1 MATLKVTINEELTIE
16 GVDRGSSRVHD
27 VLSVTQVDNRIVSVT
42 TTEADVVKFGSAV
55 ASGQFVAS
63 TVKYLR
69 ITHTGSTGNLNL
81 RVLGS
86 SEEYFVQL
94 SGGDSFILNNAQMD
108 ANATGS
114 QAIGLANISEI
125 KAVASTGTIVAEI
138 FVAS

>member
-1 MATLKVTINEELTIE
+1 MATLKVTISEELTIE
-16 GVDRGSSRVHD
+16 GVERGSSRVHD
-27 VLSVTQVDNRIVSVT
+27 ILSVTQVDNRIVSVT
-42 TTEADVVKFGSAV
+42 TTESDVVKFGSAV
-55 ASGQFVAS
+55 ASGTFVAS

-69 ITHTGSTGNLNL
+69 ITHTGSSGNLNL

-86 SEEYFVQL
+86 GEEYFVQL
-94 SGGDSFILNNAQMD
+94 SGGDSFVLNNAQMD

-114 QAIGLANISEI
+114 QAIGLADISEI

>member
-1 MATLKVTINEELTIE
+1 MATLKVTISEELTIE
-16 GVDRGSSRVHD
+16 GVERGSSRVHD
-27 VLSVTQVDNRIVSVT
+27 ITSVTQVDNRIVSVT
-42 TTEADVVKFGSAV
+42 TTESDVVKFGSAV
-55 ASGQFVAS
+55 ASGTFVAS

-69 ITHTGSTGNLNL
+69 ITHTGSNGNLNL

-86 SEEYFVQL
+86 GEEYFVQL
-94 SGGDSFILNNAQMD
+94 SGGDSFVLNNAQMD

-114 QAIGLANISEI
+114 QVIGLADISEI

>member
-1 MATLKVTINEELTIE
+1 
-16 GVDRGSSRVHD
+16 
-27 VLSVTQVDNRIVSVT
+27 
-42 TTEADVVKFGSAV
+42 V
-55 ASGQFVAS
+55 ASGTFVAS

-69 ITHTGSTGNLNL
+69 ITHTGTSGNLNL

-86 SEEYFVQL
+86 GEEYFVQL
-94 SGGDSFILNNAQMD
+94 SGGDSFVLNNAQMD

-114 QAIGLANISEI
+114 QAIGLADISEI

>member
-55 ASGQFVAS
+55 ASGTFVAS

-69 ITHTGSTGNLNL
+69 ISHTGSSGSLNL
-81 RVLGS
+81 RILGS
-86 SEEYFVQL
+86 GEEYFVQL
-94 SGGDSFILNNAQMD
+94 SAGDSFVLNNAQMD

-114 QAIGLANISEI
+114 QAIGLADISEI
-125 KAVASTGTIVAEI
+125 KAVASTSTIVAEI
-138 FVAS
+138 YVAS